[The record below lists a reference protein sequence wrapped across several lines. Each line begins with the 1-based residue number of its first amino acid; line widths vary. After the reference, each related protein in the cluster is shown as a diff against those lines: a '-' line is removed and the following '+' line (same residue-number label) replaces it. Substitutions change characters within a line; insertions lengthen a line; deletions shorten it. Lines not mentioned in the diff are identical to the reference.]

1 MFGFIYLIT
10 NKLDGRIYVGK
21 KQFTHKKRTVLSKK
35 ARVGTRKRINVS
47 QIDSGWKN
55 YWGSS
60 KSLLEDIKQLGQENF
75 SKEVLMF
82 CTNKSELSYY
92 EVVNQIRYKV
102 LERPSYNGWI
112 SCKFTKINYNGNK
125 IRTI

>member
-60 KSLLEDIKQLGQENF
+60 KSLLEDVKLLGQHNF
-75 SKEVLMF
+75 KREILMF
-82 CTNKSELSYY
+82 CTNKSQLSYY
-92 EVVNQIRYKV
+92 EVVNQIKYKV
-102 LERPSYNGWI
+102 LEIPSYNGWI
-112 SCKFTKINYNGNK
+112 KATIYKNRLINN
-125 IRTI
+125 